1 MLPVAWLRVTDP
13 RGRTRLEA
21 LERDRSV
28 LGRSA
33 SCDIAVDDPDV
44 GLRHVSVLRTE
55 RGYLIVA
62 ESDSLPIW
70 KEEERV
76 TNTFLEDGADYRIGS
91 TTIRFLERTTEGM
104 APEDLGSAP
113 TVMGEAEPLLAPRG
127 KTLMGPPTPDRT
139 PSSSPT
145 MPATTES
152 SDDDSD
158 DDSGD
163 SDDDS
168 DDDSDADEPIGSSKT
183 QLQGSGNAAEHGD
196 STRTVSPGPPVPS
209 STPTLPGE
217 GEAASKTEVARPRP
231 RPAGTTPP
239 WKTQAPPPRTGRTV
253 VPSSSPSPPALQL
266 VPHKRTAPPTPRPN
280 PEGSTPTEP
289 PTQPPPSRAQRR
301 DPMAPMLDPAPS
313 APASDPESAITTEPV
328 ELEGLIEAADDF
340 EDVELPAD
348 PDADDASEPIEL
360 RDDAPTVPRAD
371 AAEVPPVRF
380 PPPSGDGIKSTS
392 SWVWRKGDDSSRG
405 SRDSVYSLGK
415 PEGEVHRSSESWGW
429 TEGAEGARPEGRA
442 QLEPEVEL
450 PPGGPVQGL
459 EAPMRPSASPPVPPP
474 PPPSF
479 EPAARVESPPP
490 PPAPEPPPEPRP
502 RERPRVEP
510 VLLPVRRHDEPP
522 LPQVSKELSS
532 GHSWMWALPQSLRDG
547 PNAARR
553 SRGGDPLVVAGVVLV
568 VIGMGL
574 IGIAF
579 LFGLTTDV
587 IAQTLGG
594 GA

>member
-28 LGRSA
+28 LGRST
-33 SCDIAVDDPDV
+33 SCDIAVDDPDI
-44 GLRHVSVLRTE
+44 GLHHVSVLRTE

-62 ESDSLPIW
+62 ESDALPIW
-70 KEEERV
+70 KDEERV

-104 APEDLGSAP
+104 AAEDLGSAP
-113 TVMGEAEPLLAPRG
+113 TVMGEAESMLPPRG
-127 KTLMGPPTPDRT
+127 QTLMGPPTPDRT

-145 MPATTES
+145 MAPTPEP

-158 DDSGD
+158 D
-163 SDDDS
+163 SDN
-168 DDDSDADEPIGSSKT
+168 PIGSPKT
-183 QLQGSGNAAEHGD
+183 QLQGSGNATEHGD

-217 GEAASKTEVARPRP
+217 GQSAGKTEVGRPRP
-231 RPAGTTPP
+231 RPSGTTPP

-253 VPSSSPSPPALQL
+253 VPSNTPAPPALQL

-289 PTQPPPSRAQRR
+289 PTQPPPSRAQRP

-313 APASDPESAITTEPV
+313 AHKPEQESAITTEPV
-328 ELEGLIEAADDF
+328 ELEGLLEAVD
-340 EDVELPAD
+340 EVELPEQ
-348 PDADDASEPIEL
+348 PDAAEDSDPIEL
-360 RDDAPTVPRAD
+360 RDDDPTVPRAD
-371 AAEVPPVRF
+371 AADVPPVRF
-380 PPPSGDGIKSTS
+380 PPPPGEGTKSTS
-392 SWVWRKGDDSSRG
+392 SWVWRKGDDASLA

-415 PEGEVHRSSESWGW
+415 AKGEVHRSSESWGW
-429 TEGAEGARPEGRA
+429 NESRARPEGRA
-442 QLEPEVEL
+442 HLEPEVDL
-450 PPGGPVQGL
+450 PPGGPRHGL
-459 EAPMRPSASPPVPPP
+459 EAPMRPSSSSPPP
-474 PPPSF
+474 PPPSL
-479 EPAARVESPPP
+479 EPEARVEPPP
-490 PPAPEPPPEPRP
+490 SAPAPEPPPESRP

-522 LPQVSKELSS
+522 LPHVSKELSS

-547 PNAARR
+547 PNAAGR
-553 SRGGDPLVVAGVVLV
+553 SRGSDPLVVAGIVLV
-568 VIGMGL
+568 VIGAGL